1 METSVLVEEISKLS
15 PDERI
20 AVIEQVLR
28 TLKKNEAPPLS
39 LAEAAQLMEHE
50 YRTDAELTAFTALD
64 AFRRNESS
72 GELDESR
79 R

>member
-28 TLKKNEAPPLS
+28 TLKKNEAS

-50 YRTDAELTAFTALD
+50 YRTDAKLTAFTALD
-64 AFRRNESS
+64 TDDFYETR
-72 GELDESR
+72 
-79 R
+79 